1 MAGWNGSRT
10 DRAVALQRFGIGW
23 VKFLVSLALTMLGLT
38 AITFVLGRV
47 MPLDPVIAIVG
58 ERANAETYN
67 RVRQELKLDDPIIV
81 QYGIYLKNL
90 MTGDFGTSR
99 LTNQPIVSDLFRFF
113 PATLE
118 LATIGIIMG
127 VGIGVPLG
135 VWSAVRRGKAVDQAI
150 RLVILVGYS
159 APVFW
164 VGILALMLFYMKLG
178 WVAGPGRLDFIY
190 EGMVEPRTNMILIDT
205 ALTGQWNI
213 FRNALSHIVLPATLI
228 GIYSIAYISRMTRS
242 FMIEQLPQDYIT
254 TARVKGLSERAVIWK
269 HAFRNTSIQLITVV
283 ILAYASLLEGAILV
297 ETIFAWPGIGLYVT
311 NSLFNAD
318 INAVLGG
325 TLMIGTAFVSL
336 NILSDQLYRLMDPR
350 TS

>member
-1 MAGWNGSRT
+1 MMALGM
-10 DRAVALQRFGIGW
+10 GW
-23 VKFLVSLALTMLGLT
+23 VKFLVSLALTLLGLT

-67 RVRQELKLDDPIIV
+67 RVRQELHLDDPIIV

-90 MTGDFGTSR
+90 MTGDLGTSR

-135 VWSAVRRGKAVDQAI
+135 VWSAVRRGEAVDQAI

-350 TS
+350 SS